1 MQSIE
6 RTTGCGLVTAD
17 YLNKDI
23 CLSGW
28 VSRRRDHGGLIFI
41 DLRDRSGLMQVIFNP
56 DFAKEAHNR
65 AHQLRS
71 EYVISVCGKVVERMP
86 ETVNKELPTGKYEL
100 QVTNLTV
107 LNKAKTLPFMLEEA
121 DTVDEELRLKY
132 RYLDLRRPA
141 MREKFALRSDVIF
154 AMREFF
160 HKDGFYEI
168 ETPILTKNTPEGARE
183 FLVPSRLHHGS
194 VYAMPQS
201 PQLYKQLLMAS
212 GMEKYFQIA
221 RCFRDEDLRADRQP
235 EFTQL
240 DVEMSF
246 VDEKMIQDTTERML
260 AYVYKKVFDKTLPLP
275 FERMTYD
282 HAFSTYGSDKP
293 DVRFDLHIKDCTK
306 LFADTELKFL
316 RAIIDKGGKIGALH
330 VTGQDF
336 SRGDLDKWVNR
347 ALELGAKGLVYI
359 NVKDDNTF
367 ESPISK
373 FLPADFL
380 KQAQTIFPGIT
391 AGSTLFLVA
400 GQYKEAW
407 NVLGRLRLELARQLK
422 MIPYEK
428 DAFLWITDFP
438 LFEYAAP
445 GVAPGERRG
454 DEKTKQW
461 NAVHHPFTSPQEGWE
476 TQEQDQMKARAYDI
490 VLNGTELGGGSIRIH
505 EREMQDKV
513 FEILGLD
520 KEKAQEKF
528 GFLLEAQELGFPP
541 HGGIALG
548 LDRLIMLMT
557 RSASIREVIAF
568 PKTQR
573 GYDPMMQAPTPVD
586 DTVWREYGLRLNKK

>member
-1 MQSIE
+1 
-6 RTTGCGLVTAD
+6 
-17 YLNKDI
+17 
-23 CLSGW
+23 
-28 VSRRRDHGGLIFI
+28 
-41 DLRDRSGLMQVIFNP
+41 
-56 DFAKEAHNR
+56 
-65 AHQLRS
+65 
-71 EYVISVCGKVVERMP
+71 
-86 ETVNKELPTGKYEL
+86 
-100 QVTNLTV
+100 VTNLTV

-121 DTVDEELRLKY
+121 DAVDEELRLTY
-132 RYLDLRRPA
+132 RYLDLRRPI
-141 MREKFALRSDVIF
+141 MREKLALRSDVIF

-160 HKDGFYEI
+160 HNDGFYEI

-183 FLVPSRLHHGS
+183 FLVPSRLHAGS

-246 VDEKMIQDTTERML
+246 IDEKMIQDITERML
-260 AYVYKKVFDKTLPLP
+260 AYVYKKIFDKTLSIP
-275 FERMTYD
+275 FGRMTYD
-282 HAFSTYGSDKP
+282 HAFAAYGSDKP
-293 DVRFDLHIKDCTK
+293 DVRFDLKIKDCTE

-316 RAIIDKGGKIGALH
+316 RSILDNGGKIGALH
-330 VTGQDF
+330 VTGQQF

-347 ALELGAKGLVYI
+347 AQELGAKGLVYI
-359 NVKDDNTF
+359 NIKDDKTL

-373 FLPADFL
+373 FLSVDFL
-380 KQAQTIFPGIT
+380 KQAQGVFSDVEP
-391 AGSTLFLVA
+391 GSTIFLVA
-400 GQYKEAW
+400 GLYKEAW
-407 NVLGRLRLELARQLK
+407 EVLGRLRLELARELN
-422 MIPYEK
+422 MIPY
-428 DAFLWITDFP
+428 DQDSFLWITDFP
-438 LFEYAAP
+438 LFEY
-445 GVAPGERRG
+445 

-476 TQEQDQMKARAYDI
+476 SQERDHMKARAYDI
-490 VLNGTELGGGSIRIH
+490 VLNGVELGGGSIRIH
-505 EREMQDKV
+505 DREMQDKV
-513 FEILGLD
+513 FEILGLS

-573 GYDPMMQAPTPVD
+573 GYEPMMQAPTPVD
-586 DTVWREYGLRLNKK
+586 DTVWREYGLRLYKK